1 MEIFQA
7 IHKCLEYKYFEDY
20 PHFSKDGA
28 GKGRIGT
35 TGFILGLVGGF
46 HLSCLLFSVGLL
58 LLPGRDYD
66 TILHVL
72 VVWSSYM
79 FFLCLFHFLEFFSTA
94 VCQPGSLTC
103 DSFVVNH
110 SLQYTVAALFS
121 WLEFWAEAA
130 VFGGRRKILL
140 PVAAV

>member
-35 TGFILGLVGGF
+35 TGFILGLGIYIYTMALLIIYISCCCTYTIFYCSCSHIVGGF

-72 VVWSSYM
+72 VRKNLRMNVS
-79 FFLCLFHFLEFFSTA
+79 FHSIRMNILMLNSILTFFS
-94 VCQPGSLTC
+94 P
-103 DSFVVNH
+103 
-110 SLQYTVAALFS
+110 
-121 WLEFWAEAA
+121 
-130 VFGGRRKILL
+130 
-140 PVAAV
+140 